1 MENPTGAYALYEF
14 LKELVEN
21 GTLKDKNDNSDIYFQ
36 DEAGVMHPIT
46 DFYFDDD
53 DDNAEL
59 VLWE

>member
-21 GTLKDKNDNSDIYFQ
+21 GTLKDKNDNSEVYFQ
-36 DEAGVMHPIT
+36 DEDGIMHPIT
-46 DFYFDDD
+46 DFSFDDKS
-53 DDNAEL
+53 EL